1 MAGGIELAP
10 LKTKIEVDIESFQKA
25 LDKAEQVGAEAMENI
40 SKEAEKLGDKTAEA
54 LEDTGEKLANV
65 GKDMEKNLVKP
76 IQKAGEKATKS
87 LEEAGKKISDV
98 GGKLTK
104 SISLP
109 IVGAGTA
116 ITKIAIDFEDSFA
129 KVTTLLDENT
139 TDLEAY
145 RKEIVKSS
153 TESGIAVGEFSEA
166 VYGSISAGVESG
178 KAIQFTN
185 EAMKLAKGGFT
196 DGASAVDILTTAL
209 NGYKLKTEE
218 ATKIADLL
226 ITTQNL
232 GKTTVDELASSM
244 GAVIPVASSVNFNIE
259 ELSTA
264 YAVLTKNGIATSEA
278 GTYMKSM
285 LSELSKSGSITD
297 KALRKLAGKGFAD
310 LKAEGTSTTDILKML
325 REYAEANG
333 QSLKDMF
340 GSVEAGSA
348 ALVLANQDGAEYNEI
363 LKAMGE
369 SAGATNSAFEK
380 VTDTT
385 GEKLKKA
392 INSLKNSLIEMGD
405 KIAPF
410 IEKAGEIIG
419 KFADK
424 LANLSDDQIEFI
436 LQAGLMLAAVG
447 PLLSGVGKGIEIF
460 STFGGAIS
468 KASGL
473 LSGLKGGSAI
483 ASTALSTVGT
493 SAAVGAGG
501 LGALG
506 TGLASA
512 AAAAAPFVLGAAAVA
527 GAGYVI
533 YESMTQEVVPAVDL
547 FSDIMVESGKVMTE
561 VGEIT
566 TYTSVEISEA
576 AKQAVQSYLNMDQ
589 EVQKTLDSMYIN
601 STKVTE
607 ETCNQLAGQY
617 KTMGE
622 QIITGLQQD
631 KQKEIQILEEFWQN
645 SYTISKTEKDEII
658 ANTEIAYAE
667 KEKTI
672 QEKTAAINAILE
684 KAKEENRNLTLSEK
698 NEINAIQE
706 EMKETAI
713 KTLSE
718 NELEAK
724 TILERM
730 KGYDERITAEQC
742 AEHIKQLNDSRD
754 KAIEAAETEYTKRVQ
769 AIIKMRDET
778 KTISKDQADKMIQE
792 AERQRKYTIQKA
804 EDLRIGVINKM
815 RNLNKD
821 LDSTVNTQ
829 TGTILTAWDKLKR
842 WWSGWKP
849 ETKSFSSTVTTTNYE
864 YYVKGGNGL
873 KASSHYNG
881 LSYVPYDGY
890 NARLHKGERVL
901 TAKENE
907 AYINGQ
913 SGDKNSGLSLN
924 IETFINNTESDI
936 RELAKEFEFYRKYY
950 V

>member
-1 MAGGIELAP
+1 
-10 LKTKIEVDIESFQKA
+10 
-25 LDKAEQVGAEAMENI
+25 
-40 SKEAEKLGDKTAEA
+40 
-54 LEDTGEKLANV
+54 
-65 GKDMEKNLVKP
+65 
-76 IQKAGEKATKS
+76 
-87 LEEAGKKISDV
+87 
-98 GGKLTK
+98 
-104 SISLP
+104 
-109 IVGAGTA
+109 
-116 ITKIAIDFEDSFA
+116 
-129 KVTTLLDENT
+129 
-139 TDLEAY
+139 
-145 RKEIVKSS
+145 
-153 TESGIAVGEFSEA
+153 
-166 VYGSISAGVESG
+166 
-178 KAIQFTN
+178 
-185 EAMKLAKGGFT
+185 
-196 DGASAVDILTTAL
+196 
-209 NGYKLKTEE
+209 
-218 ATKIADLL
+218 
-226 ITTQNL
+226 
-232 GKTTVDELASSM
+232 
-244 GAVIPVASSVNFNIE
+244 
-259 ELSTA
+259 
-264 YAVLTKNGIATSEA
+264 
-278 GTYMKSM
+278 
-285 LSELSKSGSITD
+285 
-297 KALRKLAGKGFAD
+297 
-310 LKAEGTSTTDILKML
+310 
-325 REYAEANG
+325 
-333 QSLKDMF
+333 
-340 GSVEAGSA
+340 
-348 ALVLANQDGAEYNEI
+348 
-363 LKAMGE
+363 
-369 SAGATNSAFEK
+369 
-380 VTDTT
+380 
-385 GEKLKKA
+385 
-392 INSLKNSLIEMGD
+392 
-405 KIAPF
+405 
-410 IEKAGEIIG
+410 
-419 KFADK
+419 
-424 LANLSDDQIEFI
+424 
-436 LQAGLMLAAVG
+436 
-447 PLLSGVGKGIEIF
+447 
-460 STFGGAIS
+460 
-468 KASGL
+468 
-473 LSGLKGGSAI
+473 
-483 ASTALSTVGT
+483 
-493 SAAVGAGG
+493 
-501 LGALG
+501 
-506 TGLASA
+506 
-512 AAAAAPFVLGAAAVA
+512 
-527 GAGYVI
+527 
-533 YESMTQEVVPAVDL
+533 
-547 FSDIMVESGKVMTE
+547 
-561 VGEIT
+561 
-566 TYTSVEISEA
+566 
-576 AKQAVQSYLNMDQ
+576 
-589 EVQKTLDSMYIN
+589 
-601 STKVTE
+601 
-607 ETCNQLAGQY
+607 
-617 KTMGE
+617 MGE